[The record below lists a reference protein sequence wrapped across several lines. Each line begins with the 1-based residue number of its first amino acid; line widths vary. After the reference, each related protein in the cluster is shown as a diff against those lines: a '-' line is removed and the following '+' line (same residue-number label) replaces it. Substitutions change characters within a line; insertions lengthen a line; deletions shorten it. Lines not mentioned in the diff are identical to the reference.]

1 MATRKELIE
10 AVGARYRGASASER
24 TKILDEFVAVTGY
37 HRKHAI
43 RVLGTGDCE
52 PPGRAPR
59 NRLYDEAVRQALIV
73 LWEAGDRVCGKRL
86 KPLIPVLIAAME
98 RHGHLELDPVVK
110 DKVLQIS
117 AATIDRSLA
126 ATRLHIDGQRRRRT
140 GVGAAIRRS
149 VPVRTFSDWRDP
161 PPGFF
166 EVDMVEHCGGP
177 KTDGDFVHSLV
188 LTDIAS
194 GWTEC
199 IAMPVRNQSL
209 VVEALAMAAAQL
221 PFAMLGV
228 DTDND
233 SAFMNQT
240 VFDYCQEQGLE
251 QTRSRAY
258 KKNDQAWVE
267 QKNGAI
273 VRRLV
278 GYGRLSGLAATQALA
293 QLYSA
298 SRLYINYFQP
308 SFKLKSKTRD
318 GARVSKK
325 YHAPATPCDRLLA
338 SPVVNDVIKA
348 RLRTQF
354 ESLDPVNL
362 LRDIRAA
369 QQVLSDITARGPKDC
384 APPTQ
389 SPDVSAFLES
399 LAVAWKDGEVR
410 PTHRK
415 QPTAT
420 RWWRTRADPF
430 AEAWPVVEG
439 WLLSEPTAT
448 AKELMER
455 LSRMVPDVYAGNA
468 QLRTLQRRIKEWR
481 AEKAKDL
488 ILGQLRKAAAEP
500 TEPNVSSTKNA
511 DARQKAG
518 AARPAEEEKEM
529 PAKTT
534 TSHG

>member
-1 MATRKELIE
+1 M
-10 AVGARYRGASASER
+10 SEKS
-24 TKILDEFVAVTGY
+24 KILDEFVAITGY

-43 RVLGTGDCE
+43 RVLGAE
-52 PPGRAPR
+52 PGQERSRPAR
-59 NRLYDEAVRQALIV
+59 NRLYDEAVRQVLIV

-86 KPLIPVLIAAME
+86 KALIPVLIGAME
-98 RHGHLELDPVVK
+98 RHGHLDLDAQIK
-110 DKVLQIS
+110 SKLLQIS
-117 AATIDRSLA
+117 AATIDRALGDARS
-126 ATRLHIDGQRRRRT
+126 RVDGQRKRRT

-149 VPVRTFSDWRDP
+149 IPVRTFSDWRDP
-161 PPGFF
+161 PPGFL
-166 EVDMVEHCGGP
+166 EVDMVEHCGGA
-177 KTDGDFVHSLV
+177 KTDGDFVHTLV
-188 LTDIAS
+188 LTDIDS

-209 VVEALAMAAAQL
+209 VVEAMAMTATAL

-240 VFDYCQEQGLE
+240 VFDYCQEHGLE

-293 QLYSA
+293 QLYAS
-298 SRLYINYFQP
+298 SRLYVNFFQP

-318 GARVSKK
+318 GARVSKT

-338 SPVVNDVIKA
+338 SPRVGESVKSK
-348 RLRTQF
+348 LKEQF
-354 ESLDPVNL
+354 DGLDPVLL

-369 QQVLSDITARGPKDC
+369 QQILSEIAARGPRDRSL
-384 APPTQ
+384 APAAT
-389 SPDVSAFLES
+389 DVSTFLES
-399 LAVAWKDGEVR
+399 LATAWKDGEVR

-415 QPTAT
+415 QPTAQ

-430 AEAWPVVEG
+430 AHAWPVVEG
-439 WLLSEPTAT
+439 WLNDEPTAT

-455 LSRMVPDVYAGNA
+455 LAQVVPDAYASKT
-468 QLRTLQRRIKEWR
+468 QLRTLQRRVKTWR

-488 ILGQLRKAAAEP
+488 ILGQLRRMAPLTAE
-500 TEPNVSSTKNA
+500 V
-511 DARQKAG
+511 
-518 AARPAEEEKEM
+518 
-529 PAKTT
+529 
-534 TSHG
+534 